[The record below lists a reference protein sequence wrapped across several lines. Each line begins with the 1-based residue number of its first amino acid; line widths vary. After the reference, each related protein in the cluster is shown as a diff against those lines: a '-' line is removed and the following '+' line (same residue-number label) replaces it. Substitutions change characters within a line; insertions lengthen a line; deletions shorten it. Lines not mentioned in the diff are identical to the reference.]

1 MKHLER
7 LDDAGLKEHSTAVV
21 LCRGSRRVG
30 VGVTPRKDPADA
42 ERTLPQS
49 GIVCM
54 TERTA
59 QVQQGLLFW
68 TGIVKGF
75 TL

>member
-1 MKHLER
+1 M
-7 LDDAGLKEHSTAVV
+7 
-21 LCRGSRRVG
+21 
-30 VGVTPRKDPADA
+30 GVTLRKDPADA

-49 GIVCM
+49 GIVCV
-54 TERTA
+54 TERA
-59 QVQQGLLFW
+59 PQVQEGLLFW